1 MDVEYTSADSVWKE
15 YCKTY
20 LGVENDDLAEGFF
33 HDSPLI
39 SSYYNVTVLNGNADK
54 ISLEIKQI
62 EGVKNVKISQ
72 NESEEPLI
80 N

>member
-1 MDVEYTSADSVWKE
+1 MDVEYTSAYSVWKE

-62 EGVKNVKISQ
+62 DGVKNVKISQ

>member
-39 SSYYNVTVLNGNADK
+39 SSYYNVTVLM
-54 ISLEIKQI
+54 EMQIKF
-62 EGVKNVKISQ
+62 
-72 NESEEPLI
+72 L
-80 N
+80 